1 MNKVVVTQE
10 EALKNYQ
17 VYEDPK
23 NHKKYIGI
31 VCGIN
36 IEEAEPFRRDFN
48 ISIEVVY
55 KSEDEYYQNEMSIK
69 EIFTSGR
76 CRFQEIIA
84 GFDLIDE
91 SENKMS
97 VLDINKL
104 IGKICHIGLNKYG
117 EIKSIMLVTYDEEN
131 EKHMKI
137 VNTLRKCAAKCHSSM
152 LDEDEIPEL
161 VKNYRYIPMTEQGEY
176 FETDFIYHAKI
187 SDFEIVQE
195 GNDCNVR
202 VDVKIFNGGK
212 IYDVSAYF
220 NRIYTKGKEK
230 FDDFIIEFGLEDEYG
245 RVNLKKATRLLC
257 AVTLYENSRNKMYV
271 SEIKSLFTPQEQLS
285 QYNYLLEKYFS
296 EK

>member
-23 NHKKYIGI
+23 NYKKCIGI
-31 VCGIN
+31 VCGIKL
-36 IEEAEPFRRDFN
+36 EEAEPFRRDFN
-48 ISIEVVY
+48 ISIEICFISGDKFY
-55 KSEDEYYQNEMSIK
+55 KDEMSIK

-76 CRFQEIIA
+76 CRFQEVIDS
-84 GFDLIDE
+84 FDLIDE
-91 SENKMS
+91 SKNKMS

-104 IGKICHIGLNKYG
+104 NGKICQVGLNKYG

-131 EKHMKI
+131 EKHMKQ
-137 VNTLRKCAAKCHSSM
+137 VNLLRKCAGEFQFSV
-152 LDEDEIPEL
+152 LDDEEIPAL
-161 VKNYRYIPMTEQGEY
+161 VKNYRYIPMTVQGEC
-176 FETDFIYHAKI
+176 FETDYIYHAKI
-187 SDFEIVQE
+187 SSFEIVQE

-220 NRIYTKGKEK
+220 NKIYTKGKEK
-230 FDDFIIEFGLEDEYG
+230 FDDFIIEFGLDDEYG
-245 RVNLKKATRLLC
+245 RVNLKKATRRLC
-257 AVTLYENSRNKMYV
+257 AVTLYENSRNKMYI

-285 QYNYLLEKYFS
+285 QYKYLLEKYFS
-296 EK
+296 EE